1 MNMPRL
7 PARVGWPMLALVTP
21 VVLGVDLL
29 VLLALLLLPARPVA
43 AQDPGTAGD
52 PLVSK
57 SYLEQMFRFHT
68 MVIPAGETLAV
79 SVGDLLVLR
88 SGRLKLRAPKGKG
101 LVDLT
106 TGEEIAPDAFIPAN
120 HLILVPDSA
129 AYVLEAQSLTLLLG
143 QGIGSPK

>member
-1 MNMPRL
+1 MNL
-7 PARVGWPMLALVTP
+7 PHLR
-21 VVLGVDLL
+21 
-29 VLLALLLLPARPVA
+29 ARPDWPQLILAIPVTLITLSMLWTARPAA
-43 AQDPGTAGD
+43 AQAPGTAGD
-52 PLVSK
+52 PLVTK

-79 SVGDLLVLR
+79 GVGDLLVLR
-88 SGRLKLRAPKGKG
+88 SGRLKLRAPRGKG

-106 TGEEIAPDAFIPAN
+106 TGEEIPPDAFIPAN

-143 QGIGSPK
+143 QGIGAAK